1 MLDKWFCFSTNVSEL
16 DLQEDFRFHE
26 FWINYGTLDN
36 LCRNLFRFHLIYI
49 LRFLKW
55 ILCSSYYAKMLKCAV
70 VIQIVGKVKYI
81 LLQGYSDF
89 YIISISLPIF
99 RNQNITNSL
108 VFLMSIII
116 VPLFYRSIR
125 RHRQLFIIVIE
136 MSYSL
141 LILSIFF
148 SANSLNCS
156 FMGSPPMRCI
166 LDYRFLHSKSQM
178 PVPTRPVPRRLR

>member
-1 MLDKWFCFSTNVSEL
+1 
-16 DLQEDFRFHE
+16 
-26 FWINYGTLDN
+26 
-36 LCRNLFRFHLIYI
+36 
-49 LRFLKW
+49 
-55 ILCSSYYAKMLKCAV
+55 MLKCRAV

-136 MSYSL
+136 MSVCYSL
-141 LILSIFF
+141 LKLLFHGLS
-148 SANSLNCS
+148 SNEN
-156 FMGSPPMRCI
+156 MRCI